1 MSFVAPFTNVF
12 RYTAPRIA
20 IPRGVGKLSASG
32 KLGCAGSFSTG
43 SRCWSEKVA
52 IEGGETERLADE
64 VEGESVI
71 CWQDGEDVEDFL
83 TRCAPSKLHGRS
95 RLAIKNPWDIERSE
109 GNVDA
114 ALTALETPLQ
124 EAISDWNAIVADD
137 ALNKSAKFIRKTE
150 HRDRLKELI
159 LTTAA
164 QNEVVS
170 GKWIIYAGSNTV
182 DFQWSRVATGTYD
195 GLLGTKAEVSG
206 NNGMGMHV
214 IFVYT
219 PDFRDLKDAK
229 RVLNGLKKSFQ
240 WKPRS
245 LAYKPLIYSLLK
257 ITVENPYHLRPAIIT
272 SRELEERELEHETEL
287 EE

>member
-1 MSFVAPFTNVF
+1 MSFIAPFTNVF

-20 IPRGVGKLSASG
+20 IPRGVGKL
-32 KLGCAGSFSTG
+32 KKPGCAGSFSTS
-43 SRCWSEKVA
+43 SRGWSEKVA

-83 TRCAPSKLHGRS
+83 TRCAPSKMHGRS
-95 RLAIKNPWDIERSE
+95 RIAIKNPWDIERSE
-109 GNVDA
+109 GNVEA
-114 ALTALETPLQ
+114 ALAALEAPLQ
-124 EAISDWNAIVADD
+124 EATSDWNTIVADET
-137 ALNKSAKFIRKTE
+137 LNKSTKFVKKTE
-150 HRDRLKELI
+150 HRERLKELI
-159 LTTAA
+159 LTTAT
-164 QNEVVS
+164 QNE
-170 GKWIIYAGSNTV
+170 WIIYAGSNTV
-182 DFQWSRVATGTYD
+182 DFQWSRIATGTYD

-206 NNGMGMHV
+206 NNGLGIHV

-229 RVLNGLKKSFQ
+229 RVLTGLQKAFQ

-245 LAYKPLIYSLLK
+245 IAYKPLIYSLLK
-257 ITVENPYHLRPAIIT
+257 ITVENPYHLRPAIFT
-272 SRELEERELEHETEL
+272 SRQLEETEL